1 MLDTPCGAQIGEQ
14 ERIIMMKTTTLLLA
28 LTLFVPS
35 LFAGP
40 KPKPGTEAQIL
51 ERLHNK
57 KLRLLLKKGNQ
68 PLSEN
73 LFNPFRVKYD
83 GFLIIGP
90 TRRFVDETIEGLQR
104 IQKYAPEHYAT
115 AKKHVII
122 FKYLDNWGPS
132 TVRNGAPFVSHVC
145 MTKKDY
151 LWGGAA
157 GGDHFDAVLV
167 HEIQHADHGDG
178 KHYASSG
185 TEPAAY
191 YASWLY
197 CKRFEGFDGGY
208 LAWLRV
214 VAHANGYNQQKF
226 DNRYYK

>member
-57 KLRLLLKKGNQ
+57 KLRLLLRVG
-68 PLSEN
+68 PEN
-73 LFNPFRVKYD
+73 LPENFYNPFRVKYD

-104 IQKYAPEHYAT
+104 IQKYAPEHYAM
-115 AKKHVII
+115 AKKHVMLDIGTHAII
-122 FKYLDNWGPS
+122 VVAW
-132 TVRNGAPFVSHVC
+132 
-145 MTKKDY
+145 
-151 LWGGAA
+151 
-157 GGDHFDAVLV
+157 
-167 HEIQHADHGDG
+167 
-178 KHYASSG
+178 
-185 TEPAAY
+185 
-191 YASWLY
+191 
-197 CKRFEGFDGGY
+197 Y
-208 LAWLRV
+208 LAERTELGDLQEV
-214 VAHANGYNQQKF
+214 VLHVLLQSVTSTRRSAEF
-226 DNRYYK
+226 EC